1 MLTSQEQ
8 YSTEPVSLTWAIKFR
23 QPISMV
29 VIIVCLALLLATPPS
44 WKANSGANIV
54 MNAFGFVL
62 IVVAAFGRIWSSLYI
77 SGYKE
82 DRIVTEGPYAIV
94 RNPLYAFSFL
104 GALGL
109 GLATTN
115 LLILAVIASAFLLYY
130 PLVVFAEERNLR
142 HKFGQDFVA
151 YMHQVPRFLPRR
163 LHLVEPDRYPVRPRH
178 VRRSLLEIIWFF
190 WSYLFLHLVTGFQ
203 QGGWSTGLWP
213 F

>member
-1 MLTSQEQ
+1 MHTSQEQ
-8 YSTEPVSLTWAIKFR
+8 YSTEPVSLTWAITFR
-23 QPISMV
+23 QPISIV
-29 VIIVCLALLLATPPS
+29 VIIVCLALLLATPHS
-44 WKANSGANIV
+44 WQANSEGDMLI
-54 MNAFGFVL
+54 NALGFVL

-82 DRIVTEGPYAIV
+82 DRIVTEGPYAII
-94 RNPLYAFSFL
+94 RNPLYVFSFL
-104 GALGL
+104 GAIGL
-109 GLATTN
+109 GLATAN
-115 LLILAVIASAFLLYY
+115 LLILAVIASTFLLYY

-142 HKFGQDFVA
+142 HKFGQEFVA

-190 WSYLFLHLVTGFQ
+190 WSYLFLHLVTGMQ
-203 QGGWSTGLWP
+203 QGVWHTGLWP

>member
-23 QPISMV
+23 QPVSIV

-44 WKANSGANIV
+44 WQANSGANIV

-178 VRRSLLEIIWFF
+178 VRRSLLEII
-190 WSYLFLHLVTGFQ
+190 
-203 QGGWSTGLWP
+203 
-213 F
+213 